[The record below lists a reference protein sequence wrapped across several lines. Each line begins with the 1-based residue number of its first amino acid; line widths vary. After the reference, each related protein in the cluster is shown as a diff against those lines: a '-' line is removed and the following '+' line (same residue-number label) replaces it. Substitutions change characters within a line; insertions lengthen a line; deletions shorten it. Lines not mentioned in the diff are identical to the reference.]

1 MTCVSRHR
9 HDDSSIQGLYA
20 EAGRLRDIV
29 LRRLGG
35 IGCEIDKKS
44 LPKAQA
50 IVSANIGE
58 LVAAPEYATLLDRP
72 GGESRILALLVQ
84 SCAAEIAAKTR
95 PVAEKR
101 RRQRAWPDN
110 PLRRKAE
117 VRKVPCGTPL
127 RLATQDGVTLL

>member
-1 MTCVSRHR
+1 MTYVSRHR
-9 HDDSSIQGLYA
+9 HDEPSIKGLYA
-20 EAGRLRDIV
+20 EARRLSDIV

-35 IGCEIDKKS
+35 IGCEVNEKS

-84 SCAAEIAAKTR
+84 SCAEEIGVKITL
-95 PVAEKR
+95 VAER
-101 RRQRAWPDN
+101 RCRPRAWRDDPF
-110 PLRRKAE
+110 RRKGNSAKCLAE
-117 VRKVPCGTPL
+117 RRSGSLRKT
-127 RLATQDGVTLL
+127 A